1 MYLGIV
7 TLSVCC
13 ALLAIGLGKK
23 ALKELRLSANKAI
36 LIILIVVIGG
46 LFPIYT
52 IGNVGFNIEGI
63 ILILMAVFYIF
74 RSPLRQNLFNLIGLC
89 VIVALLGTYTYFTDM
104 NDLMGY
110 GEIIYAFLC
119 IFAVY
124 LFSVGTRGS
133 VINGV
138 LSVAIISL
146 LLPLMP
152 SRDTDRY
159 VIGGASNIMVF
170 AVVGSVLM
178 RESISKIG
186 SMITASKR
194 AEFEFAED
202 NETDDDVK
210 KADKEG

>member
-13 ALLAIGLGKK
+13 VLLAIGLGKK

-36 LIILIVVIGG
+36 LIILIVVVGG

-52 IGNVGFNIEGI
+52 IGKIGLNIEGI
-63 ILILMAVFYIF
+63 ILIFMAIFYIF
-74 RSPLRQNLFNLIGLC
+74 RSPLRQNLYNLLGLC
-89 VIVALLGTYTYFTDM
+89 VIVALLGTYTYFTDV
-104 NDLMGY
+104 NALMGY
-110 GEIIYAFLC
+110 GEIIYAFIC

-124 LFSVGTRGS
+124 LFSSGARGS

-138 LSVAIISL
+138 LSVAVITL
-146 LLPLMP
+146 LLPLMH
-152 SRDTDRY
+152 SSSTDTY

-170 AVVGSVLM
+170 AVVGSVLI

-186 SMITASKR
+186 SLITSSKR

-202 NETDDDVK
+202 NDTDEDIIDE
-210 KADKEG
+210 D